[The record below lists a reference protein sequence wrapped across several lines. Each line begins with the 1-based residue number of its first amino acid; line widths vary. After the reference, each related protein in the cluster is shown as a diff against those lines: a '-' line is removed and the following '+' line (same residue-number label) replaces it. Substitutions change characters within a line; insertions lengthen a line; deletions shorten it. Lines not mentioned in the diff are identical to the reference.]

1 MTLQEMILRPI
12 GRVRAEKGEFTI
24 EIAEQY
30 RPALVGL
37 DGFGHIDVLWWADRS
52 DTPEQRNFTTC
63 RKPYTHGPDTIGIF
77 ATRSPQ
83 RPNPIAVTT
92 TDLLSVDQESGSI
105 RLSYIDAENGTPV
118 IDIKPY
124 HPSGERVREVVLPA
138 WCSHWPRWYEESSSF
153 DWDREFTE

>member
-1 MTLQEMILRPI
+1 MRSQEIFIRPI

-30 RPALVGL
+30 RPALTRL
-37 DGFGHIDVLWWADRS
+37 DEFGHIDVLWWADRS
-52 DTPEQRNFTTC
+52 DTPEQRSLTSC
-63 RKPYTHGPDTIGIF
+63 RKPYTHGPDTMGIF

-92 TDLLSVDQESGSI
+92 AAVISVDQERGII
-105 RLSYIDAENGTPV
+105 RLAYIDAENGTPV

-124 HPSGERVREVVLPA
+124 HPSGERVREVVMPA
-138 WCSHWPRWYEESSSF
+138 WCSHWPRWYEDSGSF
-153 DWDREFTE
+153 DWDREFIA

>member
-1 MTLQEMILRPI
+1 MKLQEMTLKPI
-12 GRVRAEKGEFTI
+12 GRVRAEKGMFTI
-24 EIAEQY
+24 EIEEQY
-30 RPALVGL
+30 RPALAGL

-52 DTPEQRNFTTC
+52 DTPEQRNITTC

-92 TDLLSVDQESGSI
+92 ADVISVDQDHGII

-124 HPSGERVREVVLPA
+124 HPSGERVRDVVLPP
-138 WCSHWPRWYEESSSF
+138 WCSHWPRWYEDSASF
-153 DWDREFTE
+153 DWDREFTG